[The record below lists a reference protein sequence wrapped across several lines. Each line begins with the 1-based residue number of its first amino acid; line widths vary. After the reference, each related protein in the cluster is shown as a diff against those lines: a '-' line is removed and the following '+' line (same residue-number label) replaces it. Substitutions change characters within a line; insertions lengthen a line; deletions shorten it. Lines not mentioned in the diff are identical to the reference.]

1 MIFVCIFLVIL
12 LLISIGYIIYLLL
25 PPSKNYLHEE
35 EFRRAANEIGE
46 KLKKEREEQLHI
58 QSEAIQ
64 KEIDKMESVLLI
76 KAQEYKKSQEEWIKR
91 VQELKESYNK
101 QKEEITSSIKEHTI
115 KEQQIMTEKLLE
127 KQQQIDQ
134 DVHTLDEKYQVTIAS
149 YENKIFEVKRK
160 FEDEEKS
167 LNKEIEQRKKEIS
180 TLIEQF
186 KKDEEARKE
195 IDFYR
200 IPISTA
206 SKDDINKLK
215 DVATQLNNP
224 STLYKLIWKEYYENG
239 FNSMIGRVLGKDAEK
254 SGIYKITNTKNQMC
268 YIGQAANIKVRW
280 RTHCR
285 RAVKATEEGT
295 SNRLYQIMWEEGL
308 ENFTFQV
315 IEFCGKDKLTEREKF
330 FIDFFQAKEYGYN
343 SKS

>member
-35 EFRRAANEIGE
+35 EFRKAANEIGE

-215 DVATQLNNP
+215 GVAAQLSNP
-224 STLYKLIWKEYYENG
+224 MILNKFIYKEYYEAA
-239 FNSMIGRVLGKDAEK
+239 FNAMCGRVLGENAEK
-254 SGIYKITNTKNQMC
+254 SGIYKITNIKNQMC
-268 YIGQAANIKVRW
+268 YIGQTKAGFKNRW
-280 RTHCR
+280 RTH
-285 RAVKATEEGT
+285 VKRGLGCEEQT
-295 SNRLYQIMWEEGL
+295 NNRLYTGFKEDGL
-308 ENFTFQV
+308 ENFTFQ
-315 IEFCGKDKLTEREKF
+315 ILEICEDKILTERERFYINFYDSKNW
-330 FIDFFQAKEYGYN
+330 GYN
-343 SKS
+343 SKI

>member
-12 LLISIGYIIYLLL
+12 LLISIGCIIYLLL

-76 KAQEYKKSQEEWIKR
+76 KAQEYKKSQEEWIRR

-115 KEQQIMTEKLLE
+115 KEQKIMTEKLLE

-134 DVHTLDEKYQVTIAS
+134 DVHALDEKYQVTIAS
-149 YENKIFEVKRK
+149 YENKICEVKRR
-160 FEDEEKS
+160 FEDEEKN

-195 IDFYR
+195 ADFYR
-200 IPISTA
+200 IPIA
-206 SKDDINKLK
+206 PAAQNDINKLK
-215 DVATQLNNP
+215 GVAAQLNNP
-224 STLYKLIWKEYYENG
+224 ATLYKLIWENYYKNG
-239 FNSMIGRVLGKDAEK
+239 FDQMIGRVLGKDAEK

-268 YIGQAANIKVRW
+268 YIGQAANIKTRW

-285 RAVKATEEGT
+285 RGVKAEEGT

-308 ENFTFQV
+308 ENFTLQV
-315 IEFCGKDKLTEREKF
+315 VEFCGKDRLTEREKF
-330 FIDFFQAKEYGYN
+330 YIDFFQAKSYGYN
-343 SKS
+343 SKV

>member
-1 MIFVCIFLVIL
+1 MIYICIILGVL
-12 LLISIGYIIYLLL
+12 LLAAVGDIIYLLK

-35 EFRRAANEIGE
+35 EFRKAANEIGE

-76 KAQEYKKSQEEWIKR
+76 KAQEYRKSQEEWIKR

-115 KEQQIMTEKLLE
+115 KEQKIMTEKLLE

-149 YENKIFEVKRK
+149 YENKTFEVKRK

-195 IDFYR
+195 ADFYR
-200 IPISTA
+200 IPIA
-206 SKDDINKLK
+206 PAAQNDINKLK
-215 DVATQLNNP
+215 GVAAQLNNP
-224 STLYKLIWKEYYENG
+224 ATLYKLIWENYYKNG
-239 FNSMIGRVLGKDAEK
+239 FDQMIGRVLGKDAEK

-268 YIGQAANIKVRW
+268 YIGQAANIKTRW

-285 RAVKATEEGT
+285 RGVKAEEGT

-308 ENFTFQV
+308 ENFTLQV
-315 IEFCGKDKLTEREKF
+315 VEFCGKDRLTEREKF
-330 FIDFFQAKEYGYN
+330 YIDFFQAKSYGYN
-343 SKS
+343 SKV

>member
-35 EFRRAANEIGE
+35 EFRKAANEIGE

-64 KEIDKMESVLLI
+64 KEIDKMESMLLI

-180 TLIEQF
+180 TFFVSLLIE
-186 KKDEEARKE
+186 
-195 IDFYR
+195 Y
-200 IPISTA
+200 
-206 SKDDINKLK
+206 
-215 DVATQLNNP
+215 
-224 STLYKLIWKEYYENG
+224 G
-239 FNSMIGRVLGKDAEK
+239 
-254 SGIYKITNTKNQMC
+254 
-268 YIGQAANIKVRW
+268 AA
-280 RTHCR
+280 
-285 RAVKATEEGT
+285 
-295 SNRLYQIMWEEGL
+295 LL
-308 ENFTFQV
+308 FLF
-315 IEFCGKDKLTEREKF
+315 
-330 FIDFFQAKEYGYN
+330 
-343 SKS
+343 